1 MSIWR
6 GGEVRRRRGP
16 ATRWS
21 SMMEV
26 FCRKRSSL
34 VVADYLCAD
43 RLWERRGG
51 GRGGPAWS
59 SRSGWGTLCAT
70 RWEML
75 RWKWQA
81 YLKFRLAGIQFQA
94 KSAPQLPLRGEWKWK
109 VCSKTDYSIVSETQV
124 NNFWGAVCNRIW
136 PGRFSKDCQQRN
148 HQQGV
153 YKVALWQVPSRIIV
167 NCEGLARPAQ
177 WWRSGSTTLVTDHI
191 GRVIA

>member
-6 GGEVRRRRGP
+6 GGEVRRRRGL
-16 ATRWS
+16 AIRWS

-34 VVADYLCAD
+34 VVADYLYAD

-51 GRGGPAWS
+51 GRGGLAWS
-59 SRSGWGTLCAT
+59 SRSGWGTSCAT

-81 YLKFRLAGIQFQA
+81 YLKYRLAGIQFQA
-94 KSAPQLPLRGEWKWK
+94 QSAPQLPLRGEWKWK

-124 NNFWGAVCNRIW
+124 NNFEVLSAIVFGLGGSARTANR
-136 PGRFSKDCQQRN
+136 G
-148 HQQGV
+148 
-153 YKVALWQVPSRIIV
+153 
-167 NCEGLARPAQ
+167 
-177 WWRSGSTTLVTDHI
+177 TTNKGFIRWLY
-191 GRVIA
+191 GKYRAG